1 MLFNSYEFIFGFL
14 PVAFVGFF
22 VLARVGVFYAALWLG
37 FASVIFYGYW
47 NPRFVLL
54 LLGSIAFNYAAG
66 YLIAHTRGLAR
77 IAVTSFAIAAN
88 LLVLAYFKYANF
100 FLSALNDI
108 SGSHW
113 GALSIILPLGISFFT
128 FTQIAFLVDVHRNIA
143 REYNPTHYLL
153 FVTFFPHLI
162 AGPLLHHKQMMPQ
175 FAEPATYKV
184 NWQNIAAGLIIFSI
198 GLAKKVLIADNL
210 APTADRIFASA
221 HNGVAVTFFDAWAG
235 TLAYTFQLYFDFSGY
250 SDMAI
255 GLALLFNIRLPL
267 NFDAPYRSLSIA
279 DFWKRW
285 HISLSTFL
293 RDYLY
298 IPLGGNR
305 KGEPRRYLN
314 LLITMVLGGL
324 WHGAN
329 WTFVIWGTLHGVFLS
344 LNYLWRSIKER
355 LGLKPGTSRLSAFG
369 AWSLTFLCVC
379 IAWVF
384 FRAETVADAR
394 SILSGMAGLNGFS
407 LPTNLASLGVFKSLA
422 QTFSIPLFEDGLVP
436 LLDSGGKLYREFRTV
451 IIVAAIIAFF
461 VPAIDIVS
469 KIFLQGDD
477 SAERRKWI
485 LNGPWTS
492 PRFYSNRYL
501 AVVFGILLGIT
512 LAYIQRE
519 TPFLYF
525 QF

>member
-14 PVAFVGFF
+14 PAALAGFF
-22 VLARVGVFYAALWLG
+22 FFARFGTNYAALWLAL
-37 FASVIFYGYW
+37 ASVFFYGYW
-47 NPRFVLL
+47 NPKFVALL
-54 LLGSIAFNYAAG
+54 IASVAFNYAAG
-66 YLIAHTRGLAR
+66 YLIAKSHQPIRLATTAF
-77 IAVTSFAIAAN
+77 AVVVN
-88 LLVLAYFKYANF
+88 LGVLGYFKYANF
-100 FLSALNDI
+100 FLAAVSDI
-108 SGSHW
+108 SGTQW

-128 FTQIAFLVDVHRNIA
+128 FTQIAFLVDAYRNIA
-143 REYNPTHYLL
+143 REYSPVHYLL

-175 FAEPATYKV
+175 FAEQATYKI
-184 NWQNIAAGLIIFSI
+184 NWENIAAGIVIFTI

-221 HNGVAVTFFDAWAG
+221 HSGAAVTFFDAWAG
-235 TLAYTFQLYFDFSGY
+235 ALAYTFQLYFDFSGY

-255 GLALLFNIRLPL
+255 GLGLLFNIRLPL
-267 NFDAPYRSLSIA
+267 NFDAPYRSLNIA

-329 WTFVIWGTLHGVFLS
+329 WTFVIWGALHGIFLS
-344 LNYLWRSIKER
+344 LNYLWRSVKVR
-355 LGLKPGTSRLSAFG
+355 FGFQPSNSRLNSFF
-369 AWSLTFLCVC
+369 AWLLTFLCVC

-394 SILSGMAGLNGFS
+394 SILTGMAGMNGIS
-407 LPTNLASLGVFKSLA
+407 LPPNFAALDSVRTLA
-422 QTFSIPLFEDGLVP
+422 QAFSVPLFDGGLVP
-436 LLDSGGKLYREFRTV
+436 LLDSGGNLYREFRVT
-451 IIVAAIIAFF
+451 IFVAAIIAFV
-461 VPAIDIVS
+461 VPAVDSVA
-469 KIFLQGDD
+469 KYFLAGGVPTGRPRWLINT
-477 SAERRKWI
+477 S
-485 LNGPWTS
+485 WTT
-492 PRFYSNRYL
+492 PQFYANVYFAIALGLFL
-501 AVVFGILLGIT
+501 AIT
-512 LAYIQRE
+512 LAYIQKE